1 MKSVNIGLIGVG
13 TVGSG
18 LIQILNQ
25 NRELIQKRTGLDLT
39 LKVVCDKDTSKL
51 KDLGGVELTQDFHSV
66 INRGDLHC
74 IVELVGGTG
83 IAFDIIR
90 DALLSKK
97 TVITA
102 NKALLSEKGTELFK
116 IANENS
122 VEIGYEA
129 AVGGAIPL
137 IRSVKTGLVAN
148 QFKSIYG
155 ILNGTTNFIL
165 SKMEEENL
173 DYELVLKKA
182 QELGFAEKDPTFDV
196 EGIDAAHKISI
207 LGSIAFDCRIKLE
220 NVYVEGI
227 TKISKTEINFAKQLG
242 YRIKLL
248 GICKMTDGHIE
259 ARVNPAMLPLNH
271 PLASIMN
278 EMNAVYLETQ
288 FSGPTML
295 SGKGA
300 GSLPTASA
308 IISDIAFYSERA
320 VSKDRENE
328 KNIFQDAKMLDQ
340 TETLERYYIRFNTVD
355 KPGVLAILANVLG
368 KYQIS
373 ISTLRQN
380 EVVKEPVEVIIIT
393 HPAKE
398 KDIRQALEEID
409 RLNVIKEQSVMVRI
423 EGL

>member
-1 MKSVNIGLIGVG
+1 M
-13 TVGSG
+13 
-18 LIQILNQ
+18 
-25 NRELIQKRTGLDLT
+25 
-39 LKVVCDKDTSKL
+39 
-51 KDLGGVELTQDFHSV
+51 
-66 INRGDLHC
+66 HC